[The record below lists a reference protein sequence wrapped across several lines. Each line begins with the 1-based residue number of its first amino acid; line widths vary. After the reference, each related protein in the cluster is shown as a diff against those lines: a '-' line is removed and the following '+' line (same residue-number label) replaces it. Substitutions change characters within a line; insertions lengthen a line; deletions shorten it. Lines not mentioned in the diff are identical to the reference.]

1 MMLISKRA
9 DYGVRA
15 MVDVASQSNGER
27 LIIADIATRQGIPP
41 VFLAKI
47 VPQLVRA
54 GLLKTT
60 RGVKGHVKLGQS
72 PETINLLQI
81 IEAVEGPVSL
91 NRCTICPEECE
102 RVSEC
107 AVYSVWAKA
116 QEQLNETLRG
126 VRLADI
132 ITEVRQASVA

>member
-15 MVDVASQSNGER
+15 MVDVASNSNGNR

-60 RGVKGHVKLGQS
+60 RGVKGHVKMGQ
-72 PETINLLQI
+72 PADAINLLQI

-91 NRCTICPEECE
+91 NRCTLCEDECDRIE
-102 RVSEC
+102 SC
-107 AVYSVWAKA
+107 TVYPVWLKA
-116 QEQLNETLRG
+116 QEQLNETLKS

-132 ITEVRQASVA
+132 LVDPIQPAV